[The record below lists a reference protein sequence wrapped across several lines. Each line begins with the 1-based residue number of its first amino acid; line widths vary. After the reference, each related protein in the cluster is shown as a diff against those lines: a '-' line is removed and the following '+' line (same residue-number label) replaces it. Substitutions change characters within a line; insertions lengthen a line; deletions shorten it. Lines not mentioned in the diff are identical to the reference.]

1 MKKFLGSELFVSIL
15 LTITILFGSW
25 VLLFRYSILWGA
37 LRVLLGLVT
46 FVGFIL
52 LIESGV
58 SSEDRKKSKLSRYFK
73 VFILTISL
81 LIGAVT
87 TIQGVSSTETSKSI
101 KSVPIGKSIIQKIDY
116 SDDYGYTGE
125 FTVIGK
131 NGVETY
137 KNIYIPESK
146 HKDDVVSYKETIE
159 IKYVI
164 KNMFGQKL
172 HEEKKIID
180 ILE

>member
-1 MKKFLGSELFVSIL
+1 MVD
-15 LTITILFGSW
+15 
-25 VLLFRYSILWGA
+25 
-37 LRVLLGLVT
+37 
-46 FVGFIL
+46 FVGFII

-58 SSEDRKKSKLSRYFK
+58 SSEDRKKYKLSRYFK

-81 LIGAVT
+81 LVGAVT

-101 KSVPIGKSIIQKIDY
+101 KITPIGKSIIQKIDY
-116 SDDYGYTGE
+116 SDGYGYTGE

-146 HKDDVVSYKETIE
+146 RKDDIVSYKETIE
-159 IKYVI
+159 IKSVI
-164 KNMFGQKL
+164 KNIFGQKL
-172 HEEKKIID
+172 HEEKQIVD
-180 ILE
+180 ILGWRYVKKGI